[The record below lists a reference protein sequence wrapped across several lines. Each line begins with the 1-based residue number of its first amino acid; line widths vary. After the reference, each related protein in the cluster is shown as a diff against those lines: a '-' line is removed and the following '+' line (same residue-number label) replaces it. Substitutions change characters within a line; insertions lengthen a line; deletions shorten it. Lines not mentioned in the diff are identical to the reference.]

1 MLTPPATTL
10 PVIAT
15 LTASVLIAAAALA
28 WYRPRSIVDHPLLVL
43 AVPLLLSLLSMA
55 ALIDP
60 AGPSLR
66 MRLDPSEEPM
76 LAPDDPG
83 LAPYH
88 RATANFGDDN
98 VYVVAVET
106 AEVFNTEFLLAM
118 QTASNRLRRLKG
130 VRNVDSL
137 VTTTHYGYDDDIDT
151 VLVRR
156 LIDRVPEDP
165 GAMAAL
171 RERALS
177 DRVYPRS
184 IVSADGRTAA
194 LNISFVSMSDGD
206 FVLSGLDES
215 IRAIAIEEFPA
226 PANVYVT
233 GRQHVKTRAHHIMV
247 GDLSWLIP
255 LAMTV
260 GAFVGWLVTGSL
272 RAGFIPVGASVLA
285 TLWVFASLAA
295 LGRPLNMITLV
306 LGPVLICVGA
316 VYGIHIL
323 ARYEALVDEGM
334 NARDAALG
342 SLKDTVAPTLMA
354 GATTVAG
361 FASLAGSDIPAT
373 QELGLLAATGVAWAT
388 VSSLCSIPALLSLLP
403 PRGSR
408 RQTSVGLRATALLRR
423 LLGLTAGFCT
433 RRPLPILAAWAL
445 VAVVSAGLLPRIVVD
460 TDYLTFFD
468 PSSKV
473 RTDFA
478 AVGRLLTG
486 ASPVYVAL
494 HGGQEGAFRE
504 PGTLRALERLQAEV
518 DRVPGV
524 KATTTIVDF
533 IAPLNRAMEQ
543 GEPSAERVP
552 DSKAGV
558 AELMFMLPRNRVRGL
573 VNSNHSSANLLVR
586 SSATGSAAVRQLEDD
601 LNAAITRAGLPAGI
615 EANVTG
621 NTIVL
626 NHGADSLARTQTTIV
641 AFAALAIFVLMS
653 RFFRS
658 AGAGLLAMI
667 PNLVPVLVF
676 FGLLGAGVAM
686 LSLATSLLGCIALGM
701 AVDDTAHFLVGYKRR
716 RERGMQAEAAVSDC
730 IATLGKP
737 IVVTSIMLSS
747 GFLVLLLSGF
757 AAFRQLGA
765 LAATTMM
772 ICLFADLTLLPALLL
787 RFRR

>member
-1 MLTPPATTL
+1 VITRPDLLDRAICLTL
-10 PVIAT
+10 PRISESSRRTEQEFWAEFEIAHPRIFSA
-15 LTASVLIAAAALA
+15 LLDLIA
-28 WYRPRSIVDHPLLVL
+28 
-43 AVPLLLSLLSMA
+43 
-55 ALIDP
+55 
-60 AGPSLR
+60 
-66 MRLDPSEEPM
+66 
-76 LAPDDPG
+76 G
-83 LAPYH
+83 L
-88 RATANFGDDN
+88 
-98 VYVVAVET
+98 
-106 AEVFNTEFLLAM
+106 
-118 QTASNRLRRLKG
+118 
-130 VRNVDSL
+130 
-137 VTTTHYGYDDDIDT
+137 
-151 VLVRR
+151 
-156 LIDRVPEDP
+156 
-165 GAMAAL
+165 
-171 RERALS
+171 
-177 DRVYPRS
+177 
-184 IVSADGRTAA
+184 
-194 LNISFVSMSDGD
+194 
-206 FVLSGLDES
+206 
-215 IRAIAIEEFPA
+215 
-226 PANVYVT
+226 
-233 GRQHVKTRAHHIMV
+233 
-247 GDLSWLIP
+247 
-255 LAMTV
+255 
-260 GAFVGWLVTGSL
+260 
-272 RAGFIPVGASVLA
+272 
-285 TLWVFASLAA
+285 
-295 LGRPLNMITLV
+295 
-306 LGPVLICVGA
+306 
-316 VYGIHIL
+316 
-323 ARYEALVDEGM
+323 
-334 NARDAALG
+334 
-342 SLKDTVAPTLMA
+342 
-354 GATTVAG
+354 
-361 FASLAGSDIPAT
+361 
-373 QELGLLAATGVAWAT
+373 
-388 VSSLCSIPALLSLLP
+388 
-403 PRGSR
+403 
-408 RQTSVGLRATALLRR
+408 
-423 LLGLTAGFCT
+423 CT

-468 PSSKV
+468 PASKV

-494 HGGQEGAFRE
+494 HGGREGAFRE

-524 KATTTIVDF
+524 RATTTIVDF
-533 IAPLNRAMEQ
+533 IAPLNRAMER
-543 GEPSAERVP
+543 GDPSAERVP

-601 LNAAITRAGLPAGI
+601 LKVAITRAGLPAGM

-621 NTIVL
+621 NTILL

-641 AFAALAIFVLMS
+641 AFAALAIFVLMA

-686 LSLATSLLGCIALGM
+686 LSLATSLLGCVALGM

-716 RERGMQAEAAVSDC
+716 RARGMQAEAAVSDC